1 MQKNHPLTPAPF
13 SALLIAALCLLSPCF
28 VPGKD
33 DPLEPKDFSNTNSV
47 TVLLADAEHWDGL
60 QGDGLVFGHWHG
72 GDGRTAITKVEGV
85 RCACMS
91 LSGADYPGYPKGY
104 FYFTIDP
111 SFKGEEVANVKIDV
125 DYFDGF
131 DGQLGVLSLQYDAT
145 GSGDDP
151 NPAYKQSYRHVP
163 LKGSAKWLKASFHLK
178 GATFK
183 NSESGRADF
192 RLWASP
198 PELCV
203 SRVTVTLDPWEPS
216 LQASNALAFNAAGEA
231 KLGEWNVQ
239 WDSGSLPSF
248 SRLPT
253 NQKGPRWLE
262 IRAPGTFAVGSWRT
276 TALLEAGEYQFVGK
290 VRTEGVENGPLA
302 TPGGVALR
310 MSLRSAG
317 KIVSEAPD
325 WTTLTYDITMPALG
339 EVELVC
345 EFRGAQGSA
354 RFDEDSLKLIRRSK
368 PAKAASSDGR
378 P

>member
-1 MQKNHPLTPAPF
+1 MQKNHPLPLAPF
-13 SALLIAALCLLSPCF
+13 SARLIAGLCLLSPCF

-33 DPLEPKDFSNTNSV
+33 DPVEPKDFSNTNSV
-47 TVLLADAEHWDGL
+47 TVLLAEAEHWDES
-60 QGDGLVFGHWHG
+60 QGNGLVFGYWHG
-72 GDGRTAITKVEGV
+72 GDGRTTITKVEGV

-91 LSGADYPGYPKGY
+91 LTGEGFPKGY
-104 FYFTIDP
+104 LYFTIDP
-111 SFKGEEVANVKIDV
+111 TFKGEEVANVKIDV

-131 DGQLGVLSLQYDAT
+131 DGQLGVFSLQYDAT
-145 GSGDDP
+145 GAGDDP
-151 NPAYKQSYRHVP
+151 NPPYKQSYRHVP
-163 LKGSAKWLKASFHLK
+163 LKGSAKWLKATFHVK

-198 PELCV
+198 PELCL
-203 SRVTVTLDPWEPS
+203 SRVTVSLDPWEPS
-216 LQASNALAFNAAGEA
+216 LQASNALPFNAAGEA

-248 SRLPT
+248 SSLT
-253 NQKGPRWLE
+253 NSQKGPRCLE
-262 IRAPGTFAVGSWRT
+262 IRAPGTFAAGSWRT

-290 VRTEGVENGPLA
+290 VRTEGLEIGTQA

-310 MSLRSAG
+310 MSWRSAG

-325 WTTLTYDITMPALG
+325 WTSLTYDITMPALG

-345 EFRGAQGSA
+345 EFHGAEGTA
-354 RFDEDSLKLIRRSK
+354 RFDEDSLRLIRKNK
-368 PAKAASSDGR
+368 PAKAASSSGR